1 MNPDHAN
8 FLTDEALRARRAADI
23 PFGRSTIHTFSIRR
37 DEFASRLG
45 PPTDLNL
52 ASAFGAPPTDPERQ
66 RLDAHCRGILNRLQ
80 HGLQKQPL
88 TLSFSLSPQLSVAI
102 DTGYGGSEPNYLL
115 LLGRQGY
122 RVTASTSE
130 RFILYPDSDLVV
142 LEVSPTEGGLH
153 GHPVPSLEEL
163 TRLQGTTGE
172 QLRAALGAFSEFLSR
187 RASEL
192 MESLRRLEP
201 TATMPTMVVNIPD
214 PAHTRVV
221 EARFSL
227 SPNSLIER
235 FELVAPR

>member
-1 MNPDHAN
+1 M
-8 FLTDEALRARRAADI
+8 
-23 PFGRSTIHTFSIRR
+23 
-37 DEFASRLG
+37 
-45 PPTDLNL
+45 
-52 ASAFGAPPTDPERQ
+52 
-66 RLDAHCRGILNRLQ
+66 
-80 HGLQKQPL
+80 
-88 TLSFSLSPQLSVAI
+88 
-102 DTGYGGSEPNYLL
+102 
-115 LLGRQGY
+115 
-122 RVTASTSE
+122 TASTSE

-142 LEVSPTEGGLH
+142 LEVSPPEGRPH

-172 QLRAALGAFSEFLSR
+172 QLRTALGAFSDLLSR